1 MNKKSFSF
9 VCILLVALVSLCFF
23 TSCDADDMKRFGE
36 LGSSISSNVVNSE
49 GNTEAVEET
58 KTSVSSSI
66 DLYSSYDSL
75 TPEQEE
81 ELKENAKKAITRIT
95 EAASTETGKASLIES
110 FKEETDMVAEDYN
123 KIIKEEFGAVIYKV
137 VGNSIQTATTVVIS
151 DVLEIFNDVAN
162 GIETYLGEE
171 ALNSFY
177 TLVSKIAGE
186 LGPDGYDQSNPDV
199 DKICN
204 AVGSGVVEFIGLT
217 LPEETEEPK
226 KATYGDIATL
236 LIVKS
241 VADSIAT
248 VDFSNITLPVI
259 TNLVTPILP
268 ALGAID
274 IASGTEFKDML
285 NTLMGLLPEILE
297 G

>member
-9 VCILLVALVSLCFF
+9 VCILLVTLVTLCFF

-58 KTSVSSSI
+58 KTSVTSSI
-66 DLYSSYDSL
+66 ELYSKDTL
-75 TPEQEE
+75 TPEEEE

-95 EAASTETGKASLIES
+95 EAASTESGKASLIEA
-110 FKEETDMVAEDYN
+110 FKEETDLAAEDYN
-123 KIIKEEFGAVIYKV
+123 AIIKDEFGAVIKKV
-137 VGNSIQTATTVVIS
+137 VGNTIQTVTSDMLTDALQIFSDIS
-151 DVLEIFNDVAN
+151 S
-162 GIETYLGEE
+162 GIETYLGDE
-171 ALNSFY
+171 ARDSFY
-177 TLVSKIAGE
+177 TLVQGIANE
-186 LGPDGYDQSNPDV
+186 LGSDIDFLNPDV

-204 AVGSGVVEFIGLT
+204 AVGSGVVDFIGLT
-217 LPEETEEPK
+217 LPVETEEPK
-226 KATYGDIATL
+226 KATYGDVATL
-236 LIVKS
+236 LVVKS
-241 VADSIAT
+241 VADSIAS

-285 NTLMGLLPEILE
+285 NTLMGLLPEILQ